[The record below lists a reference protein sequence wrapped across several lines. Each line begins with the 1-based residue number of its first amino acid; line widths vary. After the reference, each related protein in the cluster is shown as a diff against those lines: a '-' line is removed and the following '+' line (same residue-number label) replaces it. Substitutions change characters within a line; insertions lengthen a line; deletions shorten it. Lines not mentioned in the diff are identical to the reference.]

1 MSVGKSKQPALPR
14 PPSPTPS
21 SSSSQSHYN
30 NTQERPALPTEHSYL
45 LGRGTEYIH
54 ATPDDIDTGGAP
66 DIILDRQTAAMSPS
80 QLFELPRPK
89 VRHAEDA
96 WKTSSNP

>member
-21 SSSSQSHYN
+21 SSSSHSHH
-30 NTQERPALPTEHSYL
+30 NTQQSPALPTEHSYL
-45 LGRGTEYIH
+45 LGRGTEYTH
-54 ATPDDIDTGGAP
+54 ATPDNIDTGGPP
-66 DIILDRQTAAMSPS
+66 DIILDRRTAAMSPS

-89 VRHAEDA
+89 VRHAENA